1 MRFRIL
7 GFFTIFFMSLCG
19 SAALAQVTSGASDD
33 ADFVI
38 KVPVRFDNLH
48 KSITGSYVHCEA
60 FSPDYVYGESQTP
73 ASVSSGDLGT
83 ADFDDVVELSLSV
96 REYWDPEDTTEIV
109 CEMTFMVKTD
119 RGEERIDSS
128 LYGPTTTFGQNRS
141 ACRHEVEWLR
151 AACTEKGT
159 TALGLIRHSLRDA
172 DATAAT
178 DSGSGTE

>member
-1 MRFRIL
+1 MNMRLFGVL
-7 GFFTIFFMSLCG
+7 SLFFISLCG
-19 SAALAQVTSGASDD
+19 SAAMAQVSSDVSD
-33 ADFVI
+33 EADFVI

-48 KSITGSYVHCEA
+48 KNVTGSYVHCEA
-60 FSPDYVYGESQTP
+60 YSPDYIYGEAQTP

-96 REYWDPEDTTEIV
+96 RDYWDPADTTEIV
-109 CEMTFMVKTD
+109 CEMTFTVMTD

-128 LYGPTTTFGQNRS
+128 LYGPTTAFGENRS

-159 TALGLIRHSLRDA
+159 TALGLIRHSLREA
-172 DATAAT
+172 DATVAT
-178 DSGSGTE
+178 DSDTGTE

>member
-1 MRFRIL
+1 MYFRLFGLLSLFFL
-7 GFFTIFFMSLCG
+7 GLCG
-19 SAALAQVTSGASDD
+19 STAMAQVSADE

-48 KSITGSYVHCEA
+48 KNVTGSYVTCEA
-60 FSPDYVYGESQTP
+60 YSPDYIYGEAQTP

-83 ADFDDVVELSLSV
+83 GDYDGVVELSLSV
-96 REYWDPEDTTEIV
+96 RDYWDPADTTEIV
-109 CEMTFMVKTD
+109 CEMSFTVKTD

-141 ACRHEVEWLR
+141 ACRHEVDWLR

-172 DATAAT
+172 EPTATT
-178 DSGSGTE
+178 ESSTGTE